1 MPAPPKHRD
10 AIVRAALDLF
20 RRQGYAA
27 TGVAD
32 IVAASGAPKG
42 SLYHYFPGGK
52 AAIAEAAVLKAG
64 ELAAETLR
72 TLAADAPNASAL
84 LKAYARQL
92 GAWMAASGFRDGS
105 PTTTVLLESAPQ
117 DAAITAAGRASFATR
132 QAVIADRL
140 VADGHTAAKAARLA
154 ELAIAA
160 FEGALVQAR
169 VAQTEAPLVL
179 VAEELEALTK
189 LY

>member
-1 MPAPPKHRD
+1 
-10 AIVRAALDLF
+10 
-20 RRQGYAA
+20 
-27 TGVAD
+27 
-32 IVAASGAPKG
+32 
-42 SLYHYFPGGK
+42 
-52 AAIAEAAVLKAG
+52 
-64 ELAAETLR
+64 
-72 TLAADAPNASAL
+72 
-84 LKAYARQL
+84 
-92 GAWMAASGFRDGS
+92 MAASGFRDGS